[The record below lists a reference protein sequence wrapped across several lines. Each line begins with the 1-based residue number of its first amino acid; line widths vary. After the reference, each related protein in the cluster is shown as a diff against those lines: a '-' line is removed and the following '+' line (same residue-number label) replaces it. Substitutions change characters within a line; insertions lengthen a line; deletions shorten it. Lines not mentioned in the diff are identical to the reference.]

1 MADMKPGDFAAFPI
15 PNSDLP
21 GSFYP
26 ELGLTKREY
35 MATQI
40 AAAQAGRL
48 TVRECVEMADALL
61 GCLASTP
68 KPGADHG
75 A

>member
-1 MADMKPGDFAAFPI
+1 MAEMKPGDFAAFPI
-15 PNSDLP
+15 QNSDLP

-40 AAAQAGRL
+40 AAGQGSRL
-48 TVRECVEMADALL
+48 SITEIVQMADALI
-61 GCLASTP
+61 
-68 KPGADHG
+68 GALHSSG
-75 A
+75 EVNG